1 MLSIQQPR
9 RIYYGWYLVVALAV
23 TETVSYG
30 VLTYIFTVFV
40 KPMQA
45 ELGFSSV
52 NISGAYSL
60 SLIVT
65 ALVGIPLGRWLD
77 GHGPRW
83 SMTAGSIAG
92 VLLVLL
98 WSTVRDLNSFYAI
111 WFCIGIV
118 KAAVLYDPAFWVIA
132 NWFTRKRRQA
142 IALMTFIAG
151 FSSLIFIP
159 LAQGLVQQ
167 VGWRGALVVLAVVLG
182 VLTIPPHVLMLRR
195 RPADIG
201 LNPDGDNHSA
211 DASVTTSALHQTS
224 PSTKSALRSRLFAW
238 LTAAFALNNIAIT
251 VIAVYLVPYLIDI
264 GHEASFAALAA
275 GLIGAAS
282 LPGRIIFTLS
292 GNRWS
297 PGGIAALLFAMQ
309 TLALIVLLNAHSQV
323 EVLLF
328 IALYGAGYG
337 AITPAR
343 AGLIADFFGYGGY
356 GVISS
361 TISFFVT
368 IISALASV
376 AASTTIDQTH
386 SYNGIL
392 WVMMIVSAASVAM
405 ILLATFT
412 HQKQRRVATD
422 FRAASL
428 R

>member
-1 MLSIQQPR
+1 
-9 RIYYGWYLVVALAV
+9 
-23 TETVSYG
+23 
-30 VLTYIFTVFV
+30 
-40 KPMQA
+40 
-45 ELGFSSV
+45 
-52 NISGAYSL
+52 
-60 SLIVT
+60 
-65 ALVGIPLGRWLD
+65 
-77 GHGPRW
+77 
-83 SMTAGSIAG
+83 
-92 VLLVLL
+92 
-98 WSTVRDLNSFYAI
+98 VRDLNTFYAV

-118 KAAVLYDPAFWVIA
+118 KAMVLYDPAFWVIA

-167 VGWRGALVVLAVVLG
+167 NGWRGALVILAVVLG
-182 VLTIPPHVLMLRR
+182 VFTVPPHLLMLRR
-195 RPADIG
+195 RPDDIG
-201 LNPDGDNHSA
+201 LNPDGDV
-211 DASVTTSALHQTS
+211 SVPVTALPVNQTVA
-224 PSTKSALRSRLFAW
+224 PSTKSALRSSLFIW
-238 LTAAFALNNIAIT
+238 LTAAFALNNIAVT

-264 GHEASFAALAA
+264 GHVAAFAALAA

-323 EVLLF
+323 EVLVF

-343 AGLIADFFGYGGY
+343 AGLTADFFGHSAYGT
-356 GVISS
+356 INS
-361 TISFFVT
+361 TLSFFVT

-376 AASTTIDQTH
+376 AASSSIDQTH

-392 WVMMIVSAASVAM
+392 WVMMIVSAVSVLM
-405 ILLATFT
+405 IVLATYT
-412 HQKQRRVATD
+412 HNHQRLLSMETA
-422 FRAASL
+422 
-428 R
+428 